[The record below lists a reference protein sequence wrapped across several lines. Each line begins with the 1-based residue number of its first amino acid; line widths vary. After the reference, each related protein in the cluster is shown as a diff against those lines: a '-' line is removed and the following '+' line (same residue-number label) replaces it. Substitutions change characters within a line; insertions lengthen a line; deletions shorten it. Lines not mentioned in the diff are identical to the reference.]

1 MPKPNQT
8 VESSES
14 KQLNGTPRPAYNT
27 LSLLSLGHS
36 SLVSSPPLASQ
47 LTLDTLLFSS
57 APTSPSSSP
66 WKASAMAID
75 KVDAKEREKIE
86 AVRKLLRKQAPL
98 SAKQLHTR
106 TQINISVSGRFSNLA
121 LFGHGDEQAQYC
133 NDACVGRFLR
143 SRGENVKK
151 AAKHLRTVLSWRETV
166 GAGTPGSSASIPL
179 ALLSPHLIRGDHIM
193 ADEFSAELADGVAFV
208 AGHDDDGRPV
218 VVRVLAHTPQIS
230 CKVPNQDYPKF
241 HSQKSFV
248 RLLVFTLEVAV
259 ACMSRFV
266 DQFVLL
272 FDAKPGRALSLGQ
285 WSVRCAQR
293 VVWCSLVVVG
303 GSAAS
308 AGQTR
313 TCGWL
318 GEGLRCSV
326 LSEQRR
332 ARPRVRSGSR
342 CHAAADASCLLPN
355 TLGYGCSHSG
365 RHGRRFWGGR
375 AVLTVTGNSSLASRR
390 VQGFMGGKRGCGVGE
405 LVVTANPLL
414 CGAGFFRSAS
424 AFLNLLMG
432 TLKIVA
438 DYYPGRLHRA
448 FVIDPPSL
456 FSVLWKGVRPFV
468 ELAPSTAV
476 VCSLDFEDSLEDASF
491 TAYPRTAS
499 LRFEP
504 ASAAAVVGK
513 SGVGSA
519 SSRFSVTPTDNPI
532 KPWYLSTIPASVGS
546 RSVVPTTSSP
556 SLVGA
561 SPLSARSFSFAS
573 PAALR
578 STPPPF
584 PRGGGAGAPLTPSS
598 AAKQQGQ
605 KTPPLPQQFPRTPR
619 PSFLQSPSMLF
630 AFRKDSG
637 QGSKVERERESFLPF
652 LRFYRRPYDEIS
664 YRAKMRPPLGGL
676 ISIVGEKFK
685 QKPLQQQQQPLRRHA
700 GTHHQ
705 QQQQQQQHYH
715 YQQHQRI

>member
-1 MPKPNQT
+1 
-8 VESSES
+8 
-14 KQLNGTPRPAYNT
+14 
-27 LSLLSLGHS
+27 
-36 SLVSSPPLASQ
+36 
-47 LTLDTLLFSS
+47 
-57 APTSPSSSP
+57 
-66 WKASAMAID
+66 MAID

-98 SAKQLHTR
+98 SAKQ
-106 TQINISVSGRFSNLA
+106 
-121 LFGHGDEQAQYC
+121 AQYC
-133 NDACVGRFLR
+133 NDACVERFLR
-143 SRGENVKK
+143 SRGESVKK

-166 GAGTPGSSASIPL
+166 GA
-179 ALLSPHLIRGDHIM
+179 DHTM

-218 VVRVLAHTPQIS
+218 VVFRI
-230 CKVPNQDYPKF
+230 KQDYPKF

-272 FDAKPGRALSLGQ
+272 FDAS
-285 WSVRCAQR
+285 
-293 VVWCSLVVVG
+293 
-303 GSAAS
+303 
-308 AGQTR
+308 
-313 TCGWL
+313 
-318 GEGLRCSV
+318 
-326 LSEQRR
+326 
-332 ARPRVRSGSR
+332 
-342 CHAAADASCLLPN
+342 
-355 TLGYGCSHSG
+355 
-365 RHGRRFWGGR
+365 
-375 AVLTVTGNSSLASRR
+375 
-390 VQGFMGGKRGCGVGE
+390 
-405 LVVTANPLL
+405 
-414 CGAGFFRSAS
+414 FFRSAS

-468 ELAPSTAV
+468 ELAPATAV

-504 ASAAAVVGK
+504 AAAAAVVGK
-513 SGVGSA
+513 AGVGSA
-519 SSRFSVTPTDNPI
+519 SSRFSVTPTDNPV

-546 RSVVPTTSSP
+546 RSVVPTSSP

-578 STPPPF
+578 STAATPPPF
-584 PRGGGAGAPLTPSS
+584 PRGGGGAPLTPSA
-598 AAKQQGQ
+598 AAKGQ
-605 KTPPLPQQFPRTPR
+605 KTPPPAPQQFPRTPR

-630 AFRKDSG
+630 AFRKDG
-637 QGSKVERERESFLPF
+637 QASRVERERESFLPF

-685 QKPLQQQQQPLRRHA
+685 QKPEFKQKPVQQPLRRHA
-700 GTHHQ
+700 GLHQ
-705 QQQQQQQHYH
+705 QQHHHYQQQQ
-715 YQQHQRI
+715 RI

>member
-1 MPKPNQT
+1 M
-8 VESSES
+8 
-14 KQLNGTPRPAYNT
+14 
-27 LSLLSLGHS
+27 
-36 SLVSSPPLASQ
+36 
-47 LTLDTLLFSS
+47 
-57 APTSPSSSP
+57 
-66 WKASAMAID
+66 AMD

-98 SAKQLHTR
+98 SAKQ
-106 TQINISVSGRFSNLA
+106 
-121 LFGHGDEQAQYC
+121 AQYC
-133 NDACVGRFLR
+133 NDACVERFLR
-143 SRGENVKK
+143 SRGDSVKK

-166 GAGTPGSSASIPL
+166 GA
-179 ALLSPHLIRGDHIM
+179 DHIM

-218 VVRVLAHTPQIS
+218 VVFRI
-230 CKVPNQDYPKF
+230 KQDYPKF

-272 FDAKPGRALSLGQ
+272 FDAS
-285 WSVRCAQR
+285 
-293 VVWCSLVVVG
+293 
-303 GSAAS
+303 
-308 AGQTR
+308 
-313 TCGWL
+313 
-318 GEGLRCSV
+318 
-326 LSEQRR
+326 
-332 ARPRVRSGSR
+332 
-342 CHAAADASCLLPN
+342 
-355 TLGYGCSHSG
+355 
-365 RHGRRFWGGR
+365 
-375 AVLTVTGNSSLASRR
+375 
-390 VQGFMGGKRGCGVGE
+390 
-405 LVVTANPLL
+405 
-414 CGAGFFRSAS
+414 FFRSAS

-468 ELAPSTAV
+468 ELAPATAV

-504 ASAAAVVGK
+504 AALAAAVGK
-513 SGVGSA
+513 AGVGSA
-519 SSRFSVTPTDNPI
+519 SSRFSVTPTDNPV
-532 KPWYLSTIPASVGS
+532 KPWYLSTIPASVGP
-546 RSVVPTTSSP
+546 RSVVPTSSP

-578 STPPPF
+578 STAATPLPF
-584 PRGGGAGAPLTPSS
+584 QRGGGGVPLTPTS
-598 AAKQQGQ
+598 AKGQ
-605 KTPPLPQQFPRTPR
+605 KTPPPPMPQQQFPRTPR

-630 AFRKDSG
+630 AFRKDG
-637 QGSKVERERESFLPF
+637 QASRGERERESFLPF

-685 QKPLQQQQQPLRRHA
+685 QKPVQPPLRRHA
-700 GTHHQ
+700 GGLHQQHYHHQ
-705 QQQQQQQHYH
+705 QQQ
-715 YQQHQRI
+715 RI